1 MSQMSLI
8 SKYNIPVPRYTSY
21 PTVPFWEKAPTEEE
35 WLNHVKQTFNA
46 TNATDGISVY
56 MHLPFCESLCTYCAC
71 NTRITVNHQ
80 VEKPYIDALIKE
92 WHIYLNTFNDK
103 PNIKELHLGG
113 GTPTFF
119 SAENLH
125 FLLSEILKT
134 VNVMP
139 DSEFSFEAH
148 PANTSI
154 LHLTTLFNLGF
165 KRISFGIQD
174 FDLKVQDAINR
185 FQTIEEVATI
195 VKNAREIGYSSVN
208 FDLVYGL
215 PFQTLDGITTTIN
228 EVIKLKPERI
238 AFYSYAHVPWLKPGQ
253 RKFTEMDLPVDEVK
267 RQLYEEGRA
276 LFLNNDYEE
285 IGMDHFSLKTDAL
298 ALSSQNKTLHRN
310 FMGYTSKHTKLLI
323 ALGASSISDSWDGF
337 IQNIKTVEE
346 YQKVISLGHLAI
358 FKGHHLSDEDL
369 ILRKHILNIMCQG
382 TTSWKSK
389 NEQCDE
395 IYFALERL
403 KELKKDGL
411 VEINP
416 FQLIVTEKGKA
427 FLRNIC
433 MCFDAR
439 YWVKTPEAKTF
450 SSAV

>member
-1 MSQMSLI
+1 MSLI

-21 PTVPFWEKAPTEEE
+21 PTVPFWEKAPTEEQ
-35 WLNHVKQTFNA
+35 WLSHVKKTFDA
-46 TNATDGISVY
+46 TNSEDGISVY
-56 MHLPFCESLCTYCAC
+56 IHLPFCESLCTYCAC

-80 VEKPYIDALIKE
+80 VEKPYIDSLIKE
-92 WHIYLNTFNDK
+92 WQIYLTAFKDK

-119 SAENLH
+119 SAQNLH
-125 FLLSEILKT
+125 FLLSEILQT
-134 VNVMP
+134 VNVLP
-139 DSEFSFEAH
+139 DAEFSFEAH
-148 PANTSI
+148 PANTSEE
-154 LHLTTLFNLGF
+154 HLTTLFQLGF
-165 KRISFGIQD
+165 TRISFGIQD
-174 FDLKVQDAINR
+174 FDDKVQDAINR
-185 FQTIEEVATI
+185 FQTLEEVETI
-195 VKNAREIGYSSVN
+195 VKNARDIGYNSVN

-215 PFQTLDGITTTIN
+215 PFQTLESTVDTIN
-228 EVIKLKPERI
+228 KVITLKPERI

-253 RKFTEMDLPVDEVK
+253 RKFTEMDLPVDQVK
-267 RQLYEEGRA
+267 RELYEEGRR
-276 LFLNNDYEE
+276 LFLENGYSE

-298 ALSSQNKTLHRN
+298 CVSAQNKTLHRN

-346 YQKVISLGHLAI
+346 YQKVIGLGHLAI

-369 ILRKHILNIMCQG
+369 VLRKHILNIMCQG
-382 TTSWKSK
+382 TTSWKNK

-439 YWVKTPEAKTF
+439 YWVKTPGAKTF